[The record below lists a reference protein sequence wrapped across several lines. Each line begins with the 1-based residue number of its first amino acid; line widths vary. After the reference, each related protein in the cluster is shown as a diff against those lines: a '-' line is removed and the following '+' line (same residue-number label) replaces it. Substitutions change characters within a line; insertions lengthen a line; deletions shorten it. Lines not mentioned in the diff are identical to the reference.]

1 MTKKYSLSKEELDG
15 RVQRAVDYFMSG
27 YGCGQ
32 SVVAAFADLY
42 GMDEKT
48 ALCIGNGFGGGVGKL
63 RMMCGAVSGMVIL
76 AGLESGKCSDVGVAS
91 GGASDG
97 DASDSCIASVG
108 RTADDIRAGKADCY
122 RMVQD
127 LLAAFKDEN
136 GSIICAELLGIKPKE
151 GDHTP
156 SERNAA
162 YYKTR
167 PCVAKVESAAR
178 IFANYLISR

>member
-1 MTKKYSLSKEELDG
+1 MDTGKIAVRAASADMSDSNLMTREELDA
-15 RVQRAVDYFMSG
+15 RVQKAVEYFMSG

-42 GMDEKT
+42 GMDENT

-76 AGLESGKCSDVGVAS
+76 AGLESGKCSD

-97 DASDSCIASVG
+97 
-108 RTADDIRAGKADCY
+108 RTADGIRAGKADCY

-136 GSIICAELLGIKPKE
+136 GSIICAELLGIKPKD

-162 YYKTR
+162 YYKAR
-167 PCVAKVESAAR
+167 PCAAKVESAAR

>member
-15 RVQRAVDYFMSG
+15 RVQRAVEYFMSG

-42 GMDEKT
+42 GMDETT

-76 AGLESGKCSDVGVAS
+76 AGLESGQNSD

-97 DASDSCIASVG
+97 ASDGGIVSGG

-162 YYKTR
+162 YYKSR

-178 IFANYLISR
+178 IFANYLSSR

>member
-1 MTKKYSLSKEELDG
+1 MNNRNSLSKAELDG
-15 RVQRAVDYFMSG
+15 RVQRAVEYFMSG

-76 AGLESGKCSDVGVAS
+76 AGLESGKCSDGGIAS
-91 GGASDG
+91 G
-97 DASDSCIASVG
+97 G
-108 RTADDIRAGKADCY
+108 RTADGIRAGKADCY

-127 LLAAFKDEN
+127 LLAAFKEAN

-162 YYKTR
+162 YYKSR
-167 PCVAKVESAAR
+167 PCAAKVESAAR
-178 IFANYLISR
+178 IFANYLISS

>member
-1 MTKKYSLSKEELDG
+1 MNNRNSLSKEELDG
-15 RVQRAVDYFMSG
+15 RVKRAVEYFMSG

-76 AGLESGKCSDVGVAS
+76 AGLESGKCSDGGIVS
-91 GGASDG
+91 G
-97 DASDSCIASVG
+97 G
-108 RTADDIRAGKADCY
+108 RTADGIRAGKADCY

-127 LLAAFKDEN
+127 LLAAFKEAN

-162 YYKTR
+162 YYKSR
-167 PCVAKVESAAR
+167 PCAAKVESAAR